1 MDLNY
6 ITLVAS
12 PAIRRAADRCFAN
25 PPMVFPVSVDGRT
38 YAVRST
44 SKPDLFYRVDL
55 KLAADGQ
62 TRLGHCGCEAGRRQV
77 PCKHLIAALSVH
89 LGILG
94 MRKTRKAAV

>member
-1 MDLNY
+1 
-6 ITLVAS
+6 
-12 PAIRRAADRCFAN
+12 
-25 PPMVFPVSVDGRT
+25 MVFPVSVDGRT

-62 TRLGHCGCEAGRRQV
+62 TRLGHCGCEAGLRQV

-94 MRKTRKAAV
+94 MRSKSRKPAGKVAGV